1 MIFFSQNWFWQS
13 HIFQPQLAM
22 QRFIYCVHICDTQTY
37 YSGIS
42 VSEPKASTHTH
53 TCRQHSHHTEREND
67 TTNGGLPP
75 SVLSAQ
81 PFVCGVN
88 VGGLLCGTSIE
99 SIESIKS
106 IESIESVESSD
117 SIESIEST
125 QSIEPI
131 ESIEFWE
138 SNILSWKALFKKVRF
153 RPRDPSKKFKHDVR
167 ISLVQ
172 FSASELHEVSSYGR
186 SRVQKAKIRILR
198 R

>member
-1 MIFFSQNWFWQS
+1 MDSID
-13 HIFQPQLAM
+13 
-22 QRFIYCVHICDTQTY
+22 FIDSKH
-37 YSGIS
+37 
-42 VSEPKASTHTH
+42 
-53 TCRQHSHHTEREND
+53 RQHSHHTQREND

-99 SIESIKS
+99 SIESTKS

-131 ESIEFWE
+131 ESIEF
-138 SNILSWKALFKKVRF
+138 
-153 RPRDPSKKFKHDVR
+153 
-167 ISLVQ
+167 
-172 FSASELHEVSSYGR
+172 
-186 SRVQKAKIRILR
+186 
-198 R
+198 